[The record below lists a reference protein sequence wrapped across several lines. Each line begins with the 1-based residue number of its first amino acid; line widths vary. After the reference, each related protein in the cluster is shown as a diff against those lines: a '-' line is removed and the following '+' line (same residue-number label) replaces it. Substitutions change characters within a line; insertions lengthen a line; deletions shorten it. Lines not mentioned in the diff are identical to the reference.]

1 MEITKGFLKK
11 TILVDFVLLI
21 LSSVID
27 YYLDNY
33 DLDDVLFKGYY
44 HYFISENIFLIF
56 SFITLLIYLV
66 SLLLIY
72 FFKPIG
78 KQLNLYSFI
87 VLNFIIFLM
96 GDTVSIS
103 VVYPIDDFLSFL
115 EIFIL
120 YIIYFTPLKKEF
132 NKNNS

>member
-11 TILVDFVLLI
+11 TILVYFVLLI
-21 LSSVID
+21 LYFVIE
-27 YYLDNY
+27 YYLYNY
-33 DLDDVLFKGYY
+33 YLDDVLFKGYY

-56 SFITLLIYLV
+56 SLITLEIYLI

-87 VLNFIIFLM
+87 LLNFIIFLM

-103 VVYPIDDFLSFL
+103 AVYPIDDFLSFL